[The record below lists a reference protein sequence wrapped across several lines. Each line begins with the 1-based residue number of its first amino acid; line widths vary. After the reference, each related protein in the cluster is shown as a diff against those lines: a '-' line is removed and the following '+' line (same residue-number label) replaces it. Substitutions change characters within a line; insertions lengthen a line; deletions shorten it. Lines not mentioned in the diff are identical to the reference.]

1 MDLLRSRFSFI
12 WGAPLDDGPGAVF
25 DADEVRALSAELLE
39 LSRVGA
45 SPERFRRVVAEH
57 AGKLVSSLF
66 FFQGRAAIRMASSSR
81 MGGLEVITI
90 TESIGD

>member
-66 FFQGRAAIRMASSSR
+66 FFKDELRFGWPRVAEWGVWR
-81 MGGLEVITI
+81 L
-90 TESIGD
+90 